1 MLKSRLLDSYGYLLI
16 IVPSREQLGDHAIPK
31 FIIEQ
36 LARHR
41 VYRRKAIVLPV

>member
-1 MLKSRLLDSYGYLLI
+1 MLKSRLLKKLGFLLI

-36 LARHR
+36 LAMHR
-41 VYRRKAIVLPV
+41 VYHRKAIVLPV